1 MLKVVCFEWKIHEVL
16 FYSRFF
22 VCERCK
28 VALNQNKP
36 HSFIPRKRKKVRLTV
51 LSWNCSRLDF
61 FLSLRIGSVCT
72 VHVAHTRTLYS
83 WSRKCLH
90 LSVYMC
96 WGSTGINK
104 ETEIQLCLKEEK
116 KHTAAV
122 WSQTHI
128 VSIALDNIILH
139 HLQGEIS
146 ANIMGNPVKEP
157 GGWVWVR
164 GCCDGNT
171 ASSKFS
177 GLAVSSGVISI
188 FSNSLSFPPLTITAK
203 TLHLLRRLTGAIQPG
218 TGWIE
223 AQSLQEGL
231 VQSQDGDRHTES
243 VRETERDGAAG
254 EIFLFRN
261 CITRNVRYNNRNV
274 FGQYIL
280 SKCQRG
286 ILGYLMQ
293 S

>member
-1 MLKVVCFEWKIHEVL
+1 MRCCFIL
-16 FYSRFF
+16 AFF

-116 KHTAAV
+116 K
-122 WSQTHI
+122 THCCRV
-128 VSIALDNIILH
+128 VSDAHCIYCPGQYNFTSSPRWNLCQH
-139 HLQGEIS
+139 HGKPCEG
-146 ANIMGNPVKEP
+146 ARRV
-157 GGWVWVR
+157 
-164 GCCDGNT
+164 
-171 ASSKFS
+171 
-177 GLAVSSGVISI
+177 GLGSGV
-188 FSNSLSFPPLTITAK
+188 LWWK
-203 TLHLLRRLTGAIQPG
+203 HC
-218 TGWIE
+218 
-223 AQSLQEGL
+223 
-231 VQSQDGDRHTES
+231 
-243 VRETERDGAAG
+243 
-254 EIFLFRN
+254 LF
-261 CITRNVRYNNRNV
+261 
-274 FGQYIL
+274 
-280 SKCQRG
+280 
-286 ILGYLMQ
+286 
-293 S
+293 